1 MSCVAWPNQ
10 TRIGTASN
18 FLQCKWVSCSKSYW
32 QSYDLGWYK
41 GPLFSATKSMA
52 GAMCINVVDS
62 SQEVCCPI
70 RPAIT
75 SWNKTFSPLRA
86 EFCRC
91 SVCAVCCVCSVLR
104 RLAVC
109 AVLRD
114 DYNTI
119 YGTITTVAWDR
130 VSLPI
135 LPNDTIYGMV
145 QYKSTYDL
153 LAASIKPRCWRV
165 RKNNLAH
172 PFAASCVTQRYQCT
186 QINGEKCRR
195 GRRSNLLLSFIC
207 SRS

>member
-1 MSCVAWPNQ
+1 M
-10 TRIGTASN
+10 
-18 FLQCKWVSCSKSYW
+18 
-32 QSYDLGWYK
+32 
-41 GPLFSATKSMA
+41 
-52 GAMCINVVDS
+52 
-62 SQEVCCPI
+62 
-70 RPAIT
+70 
-75 SWNKTFSPLRA
+75 LR
-86 EFCRC
+86 
-91 SVCAVCCVCSVLR
+91 LR
-104 RLAVC
+104 RLVVSVPSC
-109 AVLRD
+109 AVLPSAPSCEMIT
-114 DYNTI
+114 NTI